1 MTQSSENALS
11 RRKALAGV
19 GVAGAAAV
27 AATVL
32 PTAGTPVQAVATAVP
47 EPTGLDASG
56 GYRMTEHIQRYYDTT
71 RA

>member
-1 MTQSSENALS
+1 MKQSSENTLT
-11 RRKALAGV
+11 RRTALAGV

-32 PTAGTPVQAVATAVP
+32 PSGGTPVQTAATAAAVP
-47 EPTGLDASG
+47 TQVDSAG